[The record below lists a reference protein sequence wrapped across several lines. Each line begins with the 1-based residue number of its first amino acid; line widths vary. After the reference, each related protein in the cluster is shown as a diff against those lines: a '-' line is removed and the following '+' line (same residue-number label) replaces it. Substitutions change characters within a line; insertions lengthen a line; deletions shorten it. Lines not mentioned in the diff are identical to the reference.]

1 MTLPVTLGRKEGQG
15 HQQDYLPQ
23 QGQEQAGPGL
33 TKGHEGALAGHLG
46 AEGPDAPEEEGHDPG
61 HQLDQLLLRGVKIR
75 ASTPGIRA
83 TMTKAEQV
91 TVMVTASSR
100 LKVCRTRR

>member
-1 MTLPVTLGRKEGQG
+1 MKVLWQAIWAPKAQMPPKKRGMTRDTSWISSCS
-15 HQQDYLPQ
+15 
-23 QGQEQAGPGL
+23 
-33 TKGHEGALAGHLG
+33 
-46 AEGPDAPEEEGHDPG
+46 
-61 HQLDQLLLRGVKIR
+61 GVKIR

>member
-1 MTLPVTLGRKEGQG
+1 MTLPVTLGRMRARGTSRITFRSRARN
-15 HQQDYLPQ
+15 
-23 QGQEQAGPGL
+23 QAGPGL

-61 HQLDQLLLRGVKIR
+61 HQLDQLLLRGEDT

>member
-1 MTLPVTLGRKEGQG
+1 MRGQG

-23 QGQEQAGPGL
+23 QRQEQADLGL
-33 TKGHEGALAGHLG
+33 AKRHKGSLAGHLR
-46 AEGPDAPEEEGHDPG
+46 AEGPNAAEEEGHDPG
-61 HQLDQLLLRGVKIR
+61 HQLDQLLLRVKIR